1 MSNILVAGGCG
12 FIGSHLI
19 DSLLALGHS
28 VVSADK
34 LIMGDGNIVHLK
46 DNELFTFEEVEL
58 SDQDAVDRL
67 FKKHSFD
74 AVYHLAANS
83 DIQKGGKE
91 PSIDFNDTLLTT
103 RTILE
108 SMRWHNVPNLFFAST
123 SAVYGEKVDEVLTE
137 TTGDLRPVSFYGGCK
152 LASEAMISSYVS
164 MCDMKAVIFRF
175 PNVIGPR
182 LTHGA
187 VFDFIR
193 KLRADSSTLE
203 ILGDGTQCKPY
214 IYVKDLVD
222 AIMMLTGEFLTSVP
236 SRESDVCASS
246 KVSAAVTDES
256 SEKPSIGTAD
266 KTSKATSG
274 TEVIYN
280 ISVES
285 GGTTVTRIA
294 EIVVEEMGL
303 SNVKFKYTGD
313 DRGWKG
319 DVPRFEYDISKVLS
333 TGWKPHFT
341 SDEAV
346 RQTVKD
352 AIAAGM

>member
-46 DNELFTFEEVEL
+46 DNKLFTFEEIEL
-58 SDQDAVDRL
+58 SDQDAVDKL

-108 SMRWHNVPNLFFAST
+108 SMRRHNVSNLFFAST

-164 MCDMKAVIFRF
+164 MCDMRAVIFRF

-214 IYVKDLVD
+214 IYVKDLVE
-222 AIMMLTGEFLTSVP
+222 AIIMLTGEFKTPTPL
-236 SRESDVCASS
+236 REPDM
-246 KVSAAVTDES
+246 
-256 SEKPSIGTAD
+256 GAD

-274 TEVIYN
+274 TEEIYN
-280 ISVES
+280 LSVEG

-303 SNVKFKYTGD
+303 SNVEFKYTGG

-333 TGWKPHFT
+333 TGWKPHYT

>member
-34 LIMGDGNIVHLK
+34 LIMGDGNIEHLK
-46 DNELFTFEEVEL
+46 DNDRFTFEEVEL
-58 SDQDAVDRL
+58 SDQDAVDKL

-108 SMRWHNVPNLFFAST
+108 SMRRHNVSNLFFAST

-164 MCDMKAVIFRF
+164 MCDMRAVIFRF

-214 IYVKDLVD
+214 IYVKDLVE
-222 AIMMLTGEFLTSVP
+222 AIIMLTGEFQTPTPL
-236 SRESDVCASS
+236 RESDM
-246 KVSAAVTDES
+246 
-256 SEKPSIGTAD
+256 GAD

-274 TEVIYN
+274 AEEIYN
-280 ISVES
+280 LSVEG

-303 SNVKFKYTGD
+303 SNVEFKYTGG

-333 TGWKPHFT
+333 TGWKPHYT